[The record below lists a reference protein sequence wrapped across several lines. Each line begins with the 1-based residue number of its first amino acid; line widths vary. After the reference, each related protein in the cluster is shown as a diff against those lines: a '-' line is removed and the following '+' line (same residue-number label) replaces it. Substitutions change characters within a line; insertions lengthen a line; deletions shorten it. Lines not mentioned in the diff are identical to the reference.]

1 MFIVSAPPHCLLLT
15 GCAEDGQD
23 GEARRAGEEPRE
35 AVPGVGGGRHL
46 LRGPRRGGAPA
57 AAPPQPQPR
66 PAALHLP
73 GVPPPHPLPTH
84 RQPARR

>member
-15 GCAEDGQD
+15 ACAEDGQD
-23 GEARRAGEEPRE
+23 GEARRAGEDPRE

-46 LRGPRRGGAPA
+46 LRGPGRGGA
-57 AAPPQPQPR
+57 AAPPPRPQPR
-66 PAALHLP
+66 PAALPLP
-73 GVPPPHPLPTH
+73 GVPPPPPLPPH